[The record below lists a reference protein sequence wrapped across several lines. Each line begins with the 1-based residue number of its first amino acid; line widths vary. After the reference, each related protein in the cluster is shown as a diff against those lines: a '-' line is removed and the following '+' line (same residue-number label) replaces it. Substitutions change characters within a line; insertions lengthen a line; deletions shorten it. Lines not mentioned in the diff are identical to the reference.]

1 MDVHT
6 VDRPDGVVGDQRVE
20 EEEKEED
27 EERKWESHGGKCV
40 TDKVGRPNWVLDYR
54 IMQEEAKTESEK
66 GMSVQD
72 LQGRKEKVD
81 VAVSVR
87 RRTSLLH
94 GPIFSAGVRRCIDDL
109 RRLQARSDLSVQEL
123 KAINETLDGVFP
135 LWRHVQMVQ
144 RDLRCLDQRL
154 LVLRTTVDPHYHP
167 ELDDYVY

>member
-1 MDVHT
+1 MDVYT

-20 EEEKEED
+20 EEEKEEE

-123 KAINETLDGVFP
+123 KAVNETLNGVFP
-135 LWRHVQMVQ
+135 LWRHVTVILFMLIYTNQKF
-144 RDLRCLDQRL
+144 RYSNIENNRL
-154 LVLRTTVDPHYHP
+154 YLILK
-167 ELDDYVY
+167 